1 MMKLVECIPN
11 FSVSRERD
19 EAAFNALVDT
29 AKAVPGC
36 TVLDVQSDGT
46 HNRCV
51 FTLVGSPEG
60 IGEAAFRLAKRAME
74 VIDLTKHQGAHP
86 RMGATDV
93 IPFVPTMGMTV
104 QECVELSKQ
113 VAGRIW
119 DELRIPSFLYE
130 DSATSPDRVNLAK
143 IRKGQFEG
151 LAEKMK
157 DPLWKPDFGPDT
169 IHPTGGATAIGARM
183 PLICFNINLDTPNVE
198 IARQIARRVR
208 NIGGGLHYV
217 KAMGIALEE
226 RNLAQVTMNLTDYTK
241 SSIYSVFEM
250 VKMEARRYGV
260 RVVGSEVV
268 GIVPMKAL
276 LDCAE
281 YYLQIEDF
289 SSEQVLEL
297 HIE

>member
-1 MMKLVECIPN
+1 MLQSMDP
-11 FSVSRERD
+11 VSY
-19 EAAFNALVDT
+19 T
-29 AKAVPGC
+29 H
-36 TVLDVQSDGT
+36 LDVY
-46 HNRCV
+46 
-51 FTLVGSPEG
+51 
-60 IGEAAFRLAKRAME
+60 KR
-74 VIDLTKHQGAHP
+74 Q
-86 RMGATDV
+86 
-93 IPFVPTMGMTV
+93 
-104 QECVELSKQ
+104 
-113 VAGRIW
+113 
-119 DELRIPSFLYE
+119 
-130 DSATSPDRVNLAK
+130 
-143 IRKGQFEG
+143 
-151 LAEKMK
+151 
-157 DPLWKPDFGPDT
+157 
-169 IHPTGGATAIGARM
+169 
-183 PLICFNINLDTPNVE
+183 
-198 IARQIARRVR
+198 
-208 NIGGGLHYV
+208 GLHYV

>member
-1 MMKLVECIPN
+1 
-11 FSVSRERD
+11 
-19 EAAFNALVDT
+19 
-29 AKAVPGC
+29 
-36 TVLDVQSDGT
+36 
-46 HNRCV
+46 
-51 FTLVGSPEG
+51 
-60 IGEAAFRLAKRAME
+60 
-74 VIDLTKHQGAHP
+74 
-86 RMGATDV
+86 
-93 IPFVPTMGMTV
+93 
-104 QECVELSKQ
+104 
-113 VAGRIW
+113 
-119 DELRIPSFLYE
+119 
-130 DSATSPDRVNLAK
+130 
-143 IRKGQFEG
+143 
-151 LAEKMK
+151 
-157 DPLWKPDFGPDT
+157 
-169 IHPTGGATAIGARM
+169 M

>member
-1 MMKLVECIPN
+1 MDQEQLIQSIPN
-11 FSVSRERD
+11 FSEGRD
-19 EAAFNALVDT
+19 LKKVEQIVDAFR
-29 AKAVPGC
+29 AKPG
-36 TVLDVQSDGT
+36 VKLLDYSTDPD

-51 FTLVGSPEG
+51 VTVIGQPEPLKQAMIQA
-60 IGEAAFRLAKRAME
+60 IGTAVDL
-74 VIDLTKHQGAHP
+74 IDMTRHEGQHP
-86 RMGATDV
+86 RIGCVDV
-93 IPFVPTMGMTV
+93 IPFIPVRNCTI
-104 QECVELSKQ
+104 QDADRLARE
-113 VAGRIW
+113 VAQQAAQRFG
-119 DELRIPSFLYE
+119 LPFYLYE
-130 DSATSPDRVNLAK
+130 KSATAPHRVDLSN

-183 PLICFNINLDTPNVE
+183 PLVYFNINLDTPNVE
-198 IARQIARRVR
+198 IARQIARRIR

-226 RNLAQVTMNLTDYTK
+226 RNLAQVTINLTDYTK
-241 SSIYSVFEM
+241 SSMYSTFEM

-260 RVVGSEVV
+260 RVIGSEVV
-268 GIVPMKAL
+268 GIVPMQAL

-289 SSEQVLEL
+289 SVNQVLESHL
-297 HIE
+297 

>member
-1 MMKLVECIPN
+1 MVRETCRALPDAEQPVLV
-11 FSVSRERD
+11 
-19 EAAFNALVDT
+19 
-29 AKAVPGC
+29 
-36 TVLDVQSDGT
+36 
-46 HNRCV
+46 
-51 FTLVGSPEG
+51 VGS
-60 IGEAAFRLAKRAME
+60 E
-74 VIDLTKHQGAHP
+74 VP
-86 RMGATDV
+86 
-93 IPFVPTMGMTV
+93 IPGGSLVH
-104 QECVELSKQ
+104 
-113 VAGRIW
+113 
-119 DELRIPSFLYE
+119 E
-130 DSATSPDRVNLAK
+130 DSVTPTSP
-143 IRKGQFEG
+143 
-151 LAEKMK
+151 
-157 DPLWKPDFGPDT
+157 
-169 IHPTGGATAIGARM
+169 
-183 PLICFNINLDTPNVE
+183 VE

>member
-1 MMKLVECIPN
+1 MY
-11 FSVSRERD
+11 
-19 EAAFNALVDT
+19 
-29 AKAVPGC
+29 
-36 TVLDVQSDGT
+36 
-46 HNRCV
+46 
-51 FTLVGSPEG
+51 
-60 IGEAAFRLAKRAME
+60 KR
-74 VIDLTKHQGAHP
+74 Q
-86 RMGATDV
+86 
-93 IPFVPTMGMTV
+93 
-104 QECVELSKQ
+104 
-113 VAGRIW
+113 
-119 DELRIPSFLYE
+119 
-130 DSATSPDRVNLAK
+130 
-143 IRKGQFEG
+143 QFEG